1 VGPGWD
7 AAYNYDPDS
16 GVHRG
21 YDAANPQ
28 RRPYRGLGP
37 PDPDYDPPPQKP
49 WDELTQLERD
59 RGYDFY
65 GRSVSEPEPAR
76 EAGQEERA
84 GQETGP
90 ARTGE

>member
-1 VGPGWD
+1 MGPGWD
-7 AAYNYDPDS
+7 AVYNYDPDT

-21 YDAANPQ
+21 YDAAAV
-28 RRPYRGLGP
+28 RRGADRRVGQALQ
-37 PDPDYDPPPQKP
+37 PPPQKP
-49 WDELTQLERD
+49 WDELSQLERD

-65 GRSVSEPEPAR
+65 GRKVSEPEPAE